1 VRWLGHGAASIP
13 AGIARLEAR
22 FPGALRRA
30 TDRLRS
36 LREPEELS
44 GWARFGDVGGRQGG
58 LDLTKTWGIASA
70 LCQTQTPNAL
80 DLKDIKE
87 LIALMRK
94 NDLSAF
100 KLEQEGF
107 KISLK
112 RGMEPVITTAPVA
125 YAAPAAAPAAQP
137 VPASKEN
144 LREVNSPMVGT
155 FYSAPSP
162 ESAAYVSVGQE
173 VKEDTVVCIIE
184 AMKVMNEIRA
194 ECRGVIAEV
203 VAENGKPVQF
213 GQPLFRIR

>member
-1 VRWLGHGAASIP
+1 
-13 AGIARLEAR
+13 LE
-22 FPGALRRA
+22 
-30 TDRLRS
+30 
-36 LREPEELS
+36 
-44 GWARFGDVGGRQGG
+44 
-58 LDLTKTWGIASA
+58 
-70 LCQTQTPNAL
+70 
-80 DLKDIKE
+80 LKDIKE

-112 RGMEPVITTAPVA
+112 RGMEPVITTGPVA
-125 YAAPAAAPAAQP
+125 YATPVAAALPEAAPAAAPATQP
-137 VPASKEN
+137 AAASKEN

-162 ESAAYVSVGQE
+162 ESASYVTVGQE